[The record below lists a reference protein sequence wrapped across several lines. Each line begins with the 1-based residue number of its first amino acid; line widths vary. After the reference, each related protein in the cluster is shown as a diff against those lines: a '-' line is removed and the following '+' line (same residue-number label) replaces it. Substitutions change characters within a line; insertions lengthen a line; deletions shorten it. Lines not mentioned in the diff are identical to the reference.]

1 MPPVPP
7 PTTSVTGTFCG
18 LFAATLEVI
27 VIEPLYVPAAS
38 PEAFTAT
45 LSDPG
50 VEPLAG
56 VTVSHD
62 PPDAAAVKFS
72 AVPVL
77 DTDSVCEPDA
87 VVPDW

>member
-1 MPPVPP
+1 MPPLL
-7 PTTSVTGTFCG
+7 PTTSRTGTVCG
-18 LFAATLEVI
+18 LFAAVLEVR

-56 VTVSHD
+56 VTVSHE
-62 PPDAAAVKFS
+62 PPDAAAVNVK
-72 AVPVL
+72 AAPVL
-77 DTDSVCEPDA
+77 DTASVCEPDE
-87 VVPDW
+87 VVPDR